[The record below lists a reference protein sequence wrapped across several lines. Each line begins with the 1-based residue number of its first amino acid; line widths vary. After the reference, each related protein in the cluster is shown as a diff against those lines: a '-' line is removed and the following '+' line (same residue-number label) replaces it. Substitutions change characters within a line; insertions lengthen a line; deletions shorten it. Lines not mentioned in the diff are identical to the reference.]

1 MDDPEFPIGSYRGRL
16 KLQGIKLTQDG
27 SPQGK
32 TAHVSLPFLTGG
44 PGGQES
50 WRGETSQPEAA
61 FAAMVKAAH
70 AKGLQLYIHANGDA
84 TIDQAIRAVRAAGI
98 TAADDRR
105 TVVIHSQLQRPDQL
119 DEYAAL
125 GISPTYF
132 TNHAFFWGDVHRANL
147 GAERAAFLS
156 PMKAAVE
163 KGLVVSNHSD
173 FNVTPLDPMFILWT
187 SMART
192 SKSGVVVG
200 PDQRVDAYTGLKAL
214 TTGPAWQYREED
226 RRGRIR
232 TGMLA
237 DFVVLSADPVKTDAS
252 RIRDIRVVETI
263 KEGRT
268 VYPAP

>member
-1 MDDPEFPIGSYRGRL
+1 
-16 KLQGIKLTQDG
+16 
-27 SPQGK
+27 
-32 TAHVSLPFLTGG
+32 
-44 PGGQES
+44 
-50 WRGETSQPEAA
+50 
-61 FAAMVKAAH
+61 MVKAAH

-105 TVVIHSQLQRPDQL
+105 TVVIHSQIQRPDQL

-125 GISPTYF
+125 GISPSYF
-132 TNHAFFWGDVHRANL
+132 TNHTFFWGDVHRANL

-156 PMKAAVE
+156 PMKAAVA

-200 PDQRVDAYTGLKAL
+200 PDQRVDAYAGLKAL

-232 TGMLA
+232 TGLLA
-237 DFVVLSADPVKTDAS
+237 DFVVLSADPVETDVS
-252 RIRDIRVVETI
+252 GIRDIRVVETI